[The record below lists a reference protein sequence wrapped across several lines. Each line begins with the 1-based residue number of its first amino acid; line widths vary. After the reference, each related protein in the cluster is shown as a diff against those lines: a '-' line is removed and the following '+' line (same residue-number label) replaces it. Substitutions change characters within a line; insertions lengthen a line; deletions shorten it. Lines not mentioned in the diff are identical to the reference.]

1 MKISSVLFTAPGQ
14 VEFGQIEADYESLGD
29 TEVLVRAL
37 YTLVSAGTE
46 LACLSGREY
55 WFKMPATPGYAS
67 VGEVTAVGEG
77 VKDFAPGDLV
87 YSMGGHQQYTRIDT
101 GDERG
106 LCVKLPAGI
115 APQQAVFTRMVCVA
129 FTALRVST
137 IELGDRVGVLGLG
150 LVGNFAAQ
158 LAGLQ
163 GAQVIA
169 LDLSERRVK
178 LAAACGVAQPMVI
191 NADTVAED
199 VAALTG
205 GQGVSTLIEA
215 TGIPR
220 ALPPALPI
228 VGQFGEVILLGTPR
242 GEYQADLTDVL
253 SYVHLNGRGSLTFK
267 GAHEWR
273 FPIKRD
279 GFVKH
284 SIQRNAEIA
293 LALIQSGALQVA
305 PLHTHTLPPAEAAQ
319 AYAGLK
325 QQPDDFIGVVF
336 DWTD

>member
-14 VEFGQIEADYESLGD
+14 VEFGQIEADFEPLGD
-29 TEVLVRAL
+29 KDVLVRAL
-37 YTLVSAGTE
+37 YTLISAGTE

-67 VGEVTAVGEG
+67 VGEVTAVGAG
-77 VKDFAPGDLV
+77 VSDFAPGDLV
-87 YSMGGHQQYTRIDT
+87 YSMGGHQQLHRIDT
-101 GDERG
+101 GSERG
-106 LCVKLPAGI
+106 LCVKLPPGI

-169 LDLSERRVK
+169 LDLSERRAE
-178 LAAACGVAQPMVI
+178 LAAACGVAQPLVVT
-191 NADTVAED
+191 ADSLAED
-199 VAALTG
+199 VAAVTG
-205 GQGVSTLIEA
+205 GQCLSTLIEA
-215 TGIPR
+215 TGIAR

-242 GEYQADLTDVL
+242 GVYETDLTDVL
-253 SYVHLNGRGSLTFK
+253 GYVHLNGRGSLTFK

-273 FPIKRD
+273 YPIKRD

-284 SIQRNAEIA
+284 SILRNAEIA
-293 LALIQSGALQVA
+293 LELIKTGALQVA
-305 PLHTHTLPPAEAAQ
+305 PLHTQTLPPAKAAQ

-325 QQPDDFIGVVF
+325 EQPDDYIGVVF
-336 DWTD
+336 DWTA